1 MSGVYFREGKN
12 FLRWMKSKLNFWRE
26 MFHSL
31 FYIWTHFHVI
41 QYSKHDKVLI
51 FQKATVQLCCFLE
64 LEQNFEKLHCF
75 YIYTYSYIYIYM
87 NMYIY
92 IYIYIYIY
100 KYIRIYIHTYIRS
113 IYRQQLFRSLRAHQ
127 HSSDQKKI
135 LKDYSAQTTAT
146 IVSVAYRFWLPSR
159 VLNLT
164 KLISLIYDQAHH
176 SV

>member
-1 MSGVYFREGKN
+1 MS
-12 FLRWMKSKLNFWRE
+12 
-26 MFHSL
+26 
-31 FYIWTHFHVI
+31 
-41 QYSKHDKVLI
+41 
-51 FQKATVQLCCFLE
+51 
-64 LEQNFEKLHCF
+64 
-75 YIYTYSYIYIYM
+75 M

-92 IYIYIYIY
+92 IHIHIYVYTYIYI
-100 KYIRIYIHTYIRS
+100 RP
-113 IYRQQLFRSLRAHQ
+113 IYRQQLFRSLKAHQ

-164 KLISLIYDQAHH
+164 KLISLKYDQAHH

>member
-1 MSGVYFREGKN
+1 MN
-12 FLRWMKSKLNFWRE
+12 M
-26 MFHSL
+26 
-31 FYIWTHFHVI
+31 YIYIYTNTHRYI
-41 QYSKHDKVLI
+41 
-51 FQKATVQLCCFLE
+51 C
-64 LEQNFEKLHCF
+64 
-75 YIYTYSYIYIYM
+75 IYTYSYIYIY
-87 NMYIY
+87 IY
-92 IYIYIYIY
+92 IHT
-100 KYIRIYIHTYIRS
+100 YIRIYIHTYIRS
-113 IYRQQLFRSLRAHQ
+113 IYRQQLFCSLRAHQ

>member
-1 MSGVYFREGKN
+1 M
-12 FLRWMKSKLNFWRE
+12 
-26 MFHSL
+26 
-31 FYIWTHFHVI
+31 
-41 QYSKHDKVLI
+41 
-51 FQKATVQLCCFLE
+51 
-64 LEQNFEKLHCF
+64 
-75 YIYTYSYIYIYM
+75 YIYTYPYIFIHINIYIYMSM

-92 IYIYIYIY
+92 IYT
-100 KYIRIYIHTYIRS
+100 YIRIYIHIYIRS

-164 KLISLIYDQAHH
+164 KLISLKYDQAHH